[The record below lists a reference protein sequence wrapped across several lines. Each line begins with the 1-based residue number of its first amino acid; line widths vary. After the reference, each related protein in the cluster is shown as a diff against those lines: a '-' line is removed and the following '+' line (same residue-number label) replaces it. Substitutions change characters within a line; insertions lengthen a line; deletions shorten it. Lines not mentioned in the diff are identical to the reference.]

1 MTGLGGKFAD
11 LVFLLA
17 GNSGFLVLIISAI
30 LAIIL
35 GMGMPTPSAFIL
47 AAVLVGPTL
56 SSLDFTAMQSNMF
69 ILYFAVLSAMTPPVA
84 VAAFAASAI
93 ANAKPLGIA
102 VGAVKLAITAFVVP
116 FAFMYGEG
124 LLLEGPVWG
133 IVLNCLTA
141 TIGVLALSAGI
152 EGFWKDTLHASARAM
167 LIMAGL
173 MFMAPNIIALGIGVA
188 LLVAAFLTTPHLRSR
203 AKTA

>member
-11 LVFLLA
+11 LVFMLA
-17 GNSGFLVLIISAI
+17 NNSSFLVLIISAM

-56 SSLDFTAMQSNMF
+56 STLNFSLMQSNMF

-93 ANAKPLGIA
+93 ADAKPLGIA

-116 FAFMYGEG
+116 FAFMYGPG
-124 LLLEGPVWG
+124 LLLEGPISG
-133 IVLNCLTA
+133 ILLNCATA
-141 TIGVLALSAGI
+141 IIGVVVLSAGV
-152 EGFWKDTLHASARAM
+152 EGFWRAPLSGITQTI
-167 LIMAGL
+167 LIFAGL
-173 MFMAPNIIALGIGVA
+173 MFLAPSLIAFGIGCALVIIAVLS
-188 LLVAAFLTTPHLRSR
+188 TPHLRSCL
-203 AKTA
+203 KTT